1 MYYRYALKTVNSQQ
15 AAYTQQQAYTQQPAY
30 IQPSGNQQQSL
41 LRASAAP
48 APRAPTRPLD
58 FNV

>member
-1 MYYRYALKTVNSQQ
+1 MYYRYARKTVNSQQ
-15 AAYTQQQAYTQQPAY
+15 AAYTQQPQYT
-30 IQPSGNQQQSL
+30 QPSGNQQQTL

-48 APRAPTRPLD
+48 PAARAPTRPLD